1 MNNLAMLHINSKVDN
16 RCLCVHKVYS
26 IIVTIYRLNLLAIS
40 SEKINDTLHYY
51 NEHSMVNICVKT
63 KSFKNNIDS
72 KRLLTGTQNS
82 RDQYTRSLLAC
93 NVS

>member
-1 MNNLAMLHINSKVDN
+1 MLHINSKVDN

-40 SEKINDTLHYY
+40 SEKINDILHYY
-51 NEHSMVNICVKT
+51 NEYSMVNICVNT

-72 KRLLTGTQNS
+72 KRLLIGTQI
-82 RDQYTRSLLAC
+82 
-93 NVS
+93 

>member
-1 MNNLAMLHINSKVDN
+1 MWLYEYLAMLHINSKVDN

-72 KRLLTGTQNS
+72 KRLLTGTQ
-82 RDQYTRSLLAC
+82 
-93 NVS
+93 VSHE

>member
-1 MNNLAMLHINSKVDN
+1 MLHINSKVDN

-51 NEHSMVNICVKT
+51 NEHSMVNICVKQ
-63 KSFKNNIDS
+63 KVS
-72 KRLLTGTQNS
+72 KTILTVK
-82 RDQYTRSLLAC
+82 DY
-93 NVS
+93 

>member
-1 MNNLAMLHINSKVDN
+1 MLHINSKVDN

-72 KRLLTGTQNS
+72 KRLLIGTQIP
-82 RDQYTRSLLAC
+82 REHHTRSLLVC

>member
-72 KRLLTGTQNS
+72 KRLLAGTQNS
-82 RDQYTRSLLAC
+82 RVEYTRSLLAC